1 MEDIRRK
8 LAQDP
13 RIYPVPVGRNKGPS
27 VTPSVITVTS
37 STSSSDMQSQHPTT
51 YTISDSSDNER
62 SQGTKNTENTHLR
75 PTIAYPNPPA
85 HFRGPAQPILVP
97 SNADHPESY
106 SRTVYHWESPN
117 GPYELPYEPQKTA
130 AEAEK
135 DLQDLLQ
142 QSYDGKEDGENAH
155 NNIDMS
161 QAVVEGFREGIRLLP
176 HQVAGRVWMSEREI
190 GKKSGGILADDM
202 GLGKT
207 IQTLTRIVDGRP
219 RKSDAEDGWAATTL
233 VVCPVSLV
241 SQWASEI
248 SKMAK
253 TLTVIEHHGPSR
265 TTNPETLRRAHVVIT
280 SYAIV
285 ASEHSTFQPKDES
298 KPKKGSKSKVVS
310 GSDSDSETDHFGR
323 TLENRKKTA
332 KTNRKKDALFRV
344 KWWRIVLDEAH
355 NIKNRNTKAAQACC
369 ALEGKFRW
377 CLTGTPLQ
385 NSVEELYSL
394 LKFLRI
400 KPLNDWQTFNEQIN
414 KPVKSGRSVRAMKR
428 LHVVLRAIMLRRRKT
443 DVINGKP
450 LIELPERYL
459 SIVPCEFDED
469 ERQFYFALE
478 NKIDEAMKKFAKNN
492 EVMKNYTNVM
502 VLLLRLR
509 QACNHPSLVTKDYN
523 TDREAIE
530 SRPAPKDDQ
539 EDEELNTMF
548 QQLGV
553 SKGKKCQLCQDE
565 LTPGNVSKEGERCRD
580 CIELTRKVHPK
591 SLSRDKDSNLPPKSA
606 KIRKILELLKEISS
620 RENDEGDPMG
630 EKTIVFSQFTTMLD
644 LIQPFL
650 KDSGISFVRYD
661 GSMTKEK
668 REISLDQI
676 KNNKQIRVI
685 LISFKAGST
694 GLNLTACNN
703 VILVDMWWNP
713 ALEDQAFDR
722 AHRLGQ
728 TRDVNIYKLTIEN
741 TVEERILA
749 LQNSKRALATAALSG
764 DRIKN
769 LKLGLEDL
777 MMLFRPGRDD
787 DDD

>member
-1 MEDIRRK
+1 MNADANS
-8 LAQDP
+8 LAHV
-13 RIYPVPVGRNKGPS
+13 RI
-27 VTPSVITVTS
+27 
-37 STSSSDMQSQHPTT
+37 
-51 YTISDSSDNER
+51 
-62 SQGTKNTENTHLR
+62 
-75 PTIAYPNPPA
+75 
-85 HFRGPAQPILVP
+85 GPAQPIHIP
-97 SNADHPESY
+97 SNADHAHNDY
-106 SRTVYHWESPN
+106 SRAFS
-117 GPYELPYEPQKTA
+117 GFYETTYEPRKTVV
-130 AEAEK
+130 EAEK

-142 QSYDGKEDGENAH
+142 QSFDGKGEDESARNEV
-155 NNIDMS
+155 DMS
-161 QAVVEGFREGIRLLP
+161 QAVVDGFCEGIRLLP
-176 HQVAGRVWMSEREI
+176 HQVAGRVWMTERES
-190 GKKSGGILADDM
+190 GKKLGGILADDM

-207 IQTLTRIVDGRP
+207 IQTLARIVDGRP

-253 TLTVIEHHGPSR
+253 NLTVIEHHGPSR
-265 TTNPETLRRAHVVIT
+265 TTDPAALRRAHVVIT

-285 ASEHSTFQPKDES
+285 SSEHGTFEPKVKDES
-298 KPKKGSKSKVVS
+298 KSKKGGNNSKTESS
-310 GSDSDSETDHFGR
+310 SDSDFEADHFGR
-323 TLENRKKTA
+323 TLVNKKKPAITSG
-332 KTNRKKDALFRV
+332 KKKDALFRV

-355 NIKNRNTKAAQACC
+355 NIKNRKTKAAQGCC
-369 ALEGKFRW
+369 ALEGKYRW

-385 NSVEELYSL
+385 NNVEELFSL

-428 LHVVLRAIMLRRRKT
+428 LHVVLRAVMLRRRKT
-443 DVINGKP
+443 DIVNGKP
-450 LIELPERYL
+450 LIELPERHL
-459 SIVPCEFDED
+459 SIVPCDFDED

-478 NKIDEAMKKFAKNN
+478 NKIDEAMKKFVKNN

-502 VLLLRLR
+502 LLLLRLR
-509 QACNHPSLVTKDYN
+509 QACNHPSLVSKDYN

-539 EDEELNTMF
+539 EDEELTTMF
-548 QQLGV
+548 KQLGV

-565 LTPGNVSKEGERCRD
+565 LTTENIAKDGEHCDD
-580 CIELTRKVHPK
+580 CIEIARKARRK
-591 SLSRDKDSNLPPKSA
+591 SLPPNKDSNLPPDSA
-606 KIRKILELLKEISS
+606 KIRKLLELLKEINL
-620 RENDEGDPMG
+620 REDDEGEPTG

-650 KDSGISFVRYD
+650 KEAGIAFVRYD
-661 GSMTKEK
+661 GSMSKEK
-668 REISLDQI
+668 REVSLNQI
-676 KNNKQIRVI
+676 RNNKRIRVI

-703 VILVDMWWNP
+703 VVLVDMWWNP

-741 TVEERILA
+741 TVEQRILT
-749 LQNSKRALATAALSG
+749 LQESKRALATAALGG
-764 DRIKN
+764 DKIKN
-769 LKLGLEDL
+769 LKLGLDDL
-777 MMLFRPGRDD
+777 MALFRPGREDEDD
-787 DDD
+787 

>member
-1 MEDIRRK
+1 
-8 LAQDP
+8 
-13 RIYPVPVGRNKGPS
+13 
-27 VTPSVITVTS
+27 
-37 STSSSDMQSQHPTT
+37 
-51 YTISDSSDNER
+51 
-62 SQGTKNTENTHLR
+62 
-75 PTIAYPNPPA
+75 
-85 HFRGPAQPILVP
+85 
-97 SNADHPESY
+97 
-106 SRTVYHWESPN
+106 
-117 GPYELPYEPQKTA
+117 
-130 AEAEK
+130 
-135 DLQDLLQ
+135 
-142 QSYDGKEDGENAH
+142 
-155 NNIDMS
+155 MS
-161 QAVVEGFREGIRLLP
+161 KATVEGFREGIRLLP
-176 HQVAGRVWMSEREI
+176 HQVVGRSWMAERES
-190 GKKSGGILADDM
+190 GKKCGGILADDM

-219 RKSDAEDGWAATTL
+219 RKSDGEDGWGAATL

-253 TLTVIEHHGPSR
+253 SLTVIEHHGASR
-265 TTNPETLRRAHVVIT
+265 TTSKNELRISSSNSSSFPRSGNSETRTCRCYQLRNC
-280 SYAIV
+280 
-285 ASEHSTFQPKDES
+285 ASEHAASKPEAKHEA
-298 KPKKGSKSKVVS
+298 KPKKTSKSMPTTTK
-310 GSDSDSETDHFGR
+310 
-323 TLENRKKTA
+323 A
-332 KTNRKKDALFRV
+332 KKKDALFRV

-369 ALEGKFRW
+369 ALDGKYRW

-385 NSVEELYSL
+385 NNVEELYSL

-428 LHVVLRAIMLRRRKT
+428 LHVVLRAVMLRRRKT
-443 DVINGKP
+443 DVLNGKP
-450 LIELPERYL
+450 LIELPERHL
-459 SIVPCEFDED
+459 SIVPCTFDED

-478 NKIDEAMKKFAKNN
+478 NKIDEAMQKFVKNN

-509 QACNHPSLVTKDYN
+509 QACNHPSLVSKDYN

-530 SRPAPKDDQ
+530 SRPAPKDEN
-539 EDEELNTMF
+539 EDEELTAMF
-548 QQLGV
+548 RQLGV
-553 SKGKKCQLCQDE
+553 SNGKKCQLCQDE
-565 LTPGNVSKEGERCRD
+565 LTHENIAKGGERCND
-580 CIELTRKVHPK
+580 CMELTRKAHRK
-591 SLSRDKDSNLPPKSA
+591 SMPLAKDSDLPPDSA
-606 KIRKILELLKEISS
+606 KIRKILELLNEINS
-620 RENDEGDPMG
+620 REDEDGELAE

-644 LIQPFL
+644 LIEPFL
-650 KDSGISFVRYD
+650 KDAGFPFVRYD
-661 GSMTKEK
+661 GSMSKEK
-668 REISLDQI
+668 REVSLDQI
-676 KNNKQIRVI
+676 KNNKQIKAI

-728 TRDVNIYKLTIEN
+728 TRNVNIYKLTIEK
-741 TVEERILA
+741 TVEERILT
-749 LQNSKRALATAALSG
+749 LQNSKRALTTAALGG

-777 MMLFRPGRDD
+777 MALFRPGRDD